1 MGNDASIPASGNES
15 LSSLEGGHRPDLNEL
30 SSSSPEVDLGPD
42 LNKLCQKKDWQ
53 SVIPLAHLSPSIYEK
68 TIAAANTP
76 LHTAI
81 SNYAPLEVV
90 QALVFAYPPSVSYQN
105 RYVY

>member
-1 MGNDASIPASGNES
+1 MGNDTSSSIEGSAEEKQSPPSTPNGGSG
-15 LSSLEGGHRPDLNEL
+15 LGHHDDLNEL
-30 SSSSPEVDLGPD
+30 
-42 LNKLCQKKDWQ
+42 CRKKDWE
-53 SVIPLAHLSPSIYEK
+53 SVIRLAHLSPLIYEK

-81 SNYAPLEVV
+81 SNHAPLEVV

-105 RYVY
+105 RYVQ